1 MGRWLEARRLR
12 RKRRQ
17 RGEEIL
23 GWIVVPLISALVL
36 WAAFEMKDRVA
47 AGLSIALGLSR

>member
-36 WAAFEMKDRVA
+36 WAGFEMKDRVA